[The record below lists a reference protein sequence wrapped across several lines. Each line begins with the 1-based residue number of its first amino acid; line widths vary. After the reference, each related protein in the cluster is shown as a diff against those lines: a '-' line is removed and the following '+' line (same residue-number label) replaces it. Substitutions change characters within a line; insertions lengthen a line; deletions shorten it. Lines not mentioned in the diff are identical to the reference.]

1 MGGPGE
7 DTTGG
12 SDAPLGSGGKWPSA
26 STCVHGR
33 CMGAC
38 TGHTLLCAHPAPGP
52 WQAPPTQAPGSQI
65 GDPPG
70 QLDSRDS
77 IYLSASPF
85 SLRRSRGALAIQQ
98 LIPRKC
104 SQSWRGAVTTIPVHV
119 HLCTR
124 VGVSKQHCPALSPY
138 CLTSRLHHS
147 GLVTCPLALGLNLPF
162 WILSSG

>member
-12 SDAPLGSGGKWPSA
+12 SNAPLGSGDKWPSA

-33 CMGAC
+33 CVGAC

-52 WQAPPTQAPGSQI
+52 WQAPPTQASGSQF
-65 GDPPG
+65 GDPTG

-85 SLRRSRGALAIQQ
+85 SLRPSRGALAIQQ

-104 SQSWRGAVTTIPVHV
+104 SQSWRGAVTSHPSPRSSLHQSGCVQTALPCSESLLSHIPTAPLWVS
-119 HLCTR
+119 HLPPR
-124 VGVSKQHCPALSPY
+124 PGP
-138 CLTSRLHHS
+138 
-147 GLVTCPLALGLNLPF
+147 
-162 WILSSG
+162 